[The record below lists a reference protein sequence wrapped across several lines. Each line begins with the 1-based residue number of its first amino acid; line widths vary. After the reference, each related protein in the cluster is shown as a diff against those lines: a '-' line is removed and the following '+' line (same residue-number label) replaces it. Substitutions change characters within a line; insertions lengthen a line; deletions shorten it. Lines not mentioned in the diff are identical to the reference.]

1 LQLGCGLH
9 GPTTKSWRLTDG
21 ATGMCC
27 LICFLTISWRSLD
40 DLLMTSWTFN
50 KCLSI
55 CFESRFSFVW
65 ICVEMRLRYIP
76 KGAQRF
82 FAVPVVFDM
91 SGCAKAPYWI
101 RTSPRMYRPNASR
114 KVGRRQH
121 HLISLAESLT
131 FAQALET
138 GIIQIRSNKC
148 CTSCKILGVVSCSL
162 QRIDRL
168 VDRVF
173 QPFVKLCQA
182 RDVISFIL
190 FLLWSQTVPVS
201 TVGKFFVVQHF
212 VVDTDRYQVYT
223 ESLQSF
229 FSTFCQPC
237 GLASIVLEL
246 QLGVSKGA

>member
-1 LQLGCGLH
+1 
-9 GPTTKSWRLTDG
+9 
-21 ATGMCC
+21 
-27 LICFLTISWRSLD
+27 
-40 DLLMTSWTFN
+40 
-50 KCLSI
+50 
-55 CFESRFSFVW
+55 
-65 ICVEMRLRYIP
+65 MRLRYIP

-190 FLLWSQTVPVS
+190 FLL
-201 TVGKFFVVQHF
+201 
-212 VVDTDRYQVYT
+212 
-223 ESLQSF
+223 
-229 FSTFCQPC
+229 
-237 GLASIVLEL
+237 
-246 QLGVSKGA
+246 